1 MGTTKSGRYLN
12 TKGSARTVSDYA
24 LIHSSEGA
32 FVKSIKEKG
41 DRCFRQKETAVP
53 LCSREK

>member
-32 FVKSIKEKG
+32 FVKSIKKKKYL
-41 DRCFRQKETAVP
+41 DLIMVDIVRRD
-53 LCSREK
+53 